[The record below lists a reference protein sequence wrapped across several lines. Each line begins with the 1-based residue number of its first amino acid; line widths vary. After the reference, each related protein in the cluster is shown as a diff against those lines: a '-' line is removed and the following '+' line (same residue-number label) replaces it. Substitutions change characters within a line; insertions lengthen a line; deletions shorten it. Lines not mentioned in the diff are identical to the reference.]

1 MVHRPIH
8 VQLRRLINTGSS
20 MHRLSVLL
28 PAVETSLRTCTAH
41 ETAQWV
47 LVGIISTHIPVPRV
61 LAVDT
66 IEGGIYFARTSR
78 LCGYC
83 SRAATIQGWRQIKGI
98 WYMLFSNYL
107 VTIPFINI
115 TTLSLHFTGLCLGKG
130 ELGGGGRHFARIS
143 ALLTSTLPQTPT
155 WWPGSIGGS
164 CQDFPSNELVADHL
178 CRGGVDS

>member
-8 VQLRRLINTGSS
+8 VQLSRLINTGSS

-130 ELGGGGRHFARIS
+130 ELGGGEAFCQNLSSPHKY
-143 ALLTSTLPQTPT
+143 LTTNTNVVTRFHRGKLPRFSIK
-155 WWPGSIGGS
+155 WVGSR
-164 CQDFPSNELVADHL
+164 HL